1 MNKFKMFLTKLY
13 YSIKGFLTVYRS
25 KTKNFKVEKYSTSI
39 KNVTYRHLNGRNFS
53 VYMEAMEPSTG
64 VVYFEVKNE
73 KVPYWVIGILGF
85 EKLYK
90 KDFEEITINKEEIIY
105 DKFK

>member
-1 MNKFKMFLTKLY
+1 MKINKFKMFLTKLY
-13 YSIKGFLTVYRS
+13 YSIKGFLTVHRS
-25 KTKNFKVEKYSTSI
+25 KTKNFKVENYSTSL

-73 KVPYWVIGILGF
+73 KIPYWVIGILGF
-85 EKLYK
+85 KKLYK
-90 KDFEEITINKEEIIY
+90 KDFKEINFNKGEII
-105 DKFK
+105 